1 MPTTTLNKSEKR
13 IIDWTNSRPEEVTL
27 EYRNEMQT
35 AENSSFVC
43 FEDYK
48 KNMIVAYTT
57 AGMPLTQK
65 QYIEKIEKA
74 MEEADKG
81 ELITDE
87 DLEKEIA
94 TW

>member
-1 MPTTTLNKSEKR
+1 MIRQANLENIYSDIMLLPRADRQKLY
-13 IIDWTNSRPEEVTL
+13 SRMQKEL
-27 EYRNEMQT
+27 YQDNE
-35 AENSSFVC
+35 
-43 FEDYK
+43 
-48 KNMIVAYTT
+48 IVAYTT

-74 MEEADKG
+74 IAEADRG

-87 DLEKEIA
+87 ELEKEIA